1 MFTTLERITMSSVFT
16 SIIKGELPSYALWK
30 DDLCAAFLSINP
42 LTTGHALVVPIEETD
57 HWLDLPADTNKHLF
71 FVASIIGKAQMQVW
85 QPSRIGQMIAGFEV
99 PHTHLHV
106 LPIWTMRDLEFSTN
120 PQIGDQKEL
129 AANAKLLRE
138 FLDKMECE
146 QVVKS
151 FT

>member
-1 MFTTLERITMSSVFT
+1 
-16 SIIKGELPSYALWK
+16 
-30 DDLCAAFLSINP
+30 
-42 LTTGHALVVPIEETD
+42 
-57 HWLDLPADTNKHLF
+57 
-71 FVASIIGKAQMQVW
+71 
-85 QPSRIGQMIAGFEV
+85 MIAGFEV

-138 FLDKMECE
+138 FLDTMECE

>member
-42 LTTGHALVVPIEETD
+42 LTSGHALVVPIEETD

-85 QPSRIGQMIAGFEV
+85 QPLRIGQMIAGFEV

-106 LPIWTMRDLEFSTN
+106 LPIWTMKDLEFTANPEIVDQQELST
-120 PQIGDQKEL
+120 
-129 AANAKLLRE
+129 NAKLLRK
-138 FLDKMECE
+138 FLDAMNYE
-146 QVVKS
+146 QVVNS